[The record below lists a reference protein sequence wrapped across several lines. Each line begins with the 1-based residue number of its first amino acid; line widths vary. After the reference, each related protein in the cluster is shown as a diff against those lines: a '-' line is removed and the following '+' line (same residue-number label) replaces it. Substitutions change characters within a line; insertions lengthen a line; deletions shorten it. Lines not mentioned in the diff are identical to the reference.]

1 MPNFGAMNATEDL
14 KTADAAADPGTRAM
28 HVRRATPHERFGA
41 ARIDVLAPDDG
52 RALCVTA

>member
-1 MPNFGAMNATEDL
+1 MNATEDL

-28 HVRRATPHERFGA
+28 HDRRATPHERFGA